1 MSWRDLVDQLPVEFD
16 PGLTDAEVERAQ
28 QRFEFQFPP
37 DLRDF
42 LQTALPRGPLFP
54 DWRAGDDA
62 RLRDWLDR
70 PRQGILFDVEEN
82 DFWHP
87 DWNARP
93 CMIEDALS
101 VASEAVKAAPRM
113 IPIFAHR
120 MIPAEPH
127 EPDNPVY
134 SIHQT
139 DIIYYGFDLADYL
152 RHEFNLPDR
161 AAWPEEIRPIRFWSY
176 FVQ

>member
-1 MSWRDLVDQLPVEFD
+1 MSWRTLVDQLPVEFD

-37 DLRDF
+37 DLRAF

-62 RLRDWLDR
+62 RLRDWLDG

-101 VASEAVKAAPRM
+101 VASEAVKSAPRM

-127 EPDNPVY
+127 QPGNPVY
-134 SIHQT
+134 SVHQT

-161 AAWPEEIRPIRFWSY
+161 AAWPAKIRPIRFWSY